1 MAYLVLTTVESIL
14 FLIFVFYLVHEYSSK
29 EVPFYIKLLTFISW
43 ILSFAVVIILPID
56 IYFVNFFRFSSENFN
71 ILIFS
76 LEFTTYWEWWK
87 KICFY
92 YFNHNLEHNLLGE
105 FFIYLVNFLNNI
117 YIFDYKFFFVKGL
130 CFPCFKNM
138 KMQENS
144 QWKIN

>member
-76 LEFTTYWEWWK
+76 LEFTTY
-87 KICFY
+87 
-92 YFNHNLEHNLLGE
+92 
-105 FFIYLVNFLNNI
+105 
-117 YIFDYKFFFVKGL
+117 
-130 CFPCFKNM
+130 
-138 KMQENS
+138 
-144 QWKIN
+144 